1 MRTLLNIVL
10 LLFMLL
16 MSALVNIIGLLGLIV
31 TFPIWLLDFAIHK
44 LSR

>member
-1 MRTLLNIVL
+1 MRTLLNIVS

-16 MSALVNIIGLLGLIV
+16 MSALVGLIGLLGLIV
-31 TFPIWLLDFAIHK
+31 TFPIWLLDFIVHK